1 MMKPR
6 RTAEQRLANKQQ
18 LAHEAEQRAL
28 HPLTARQTIADSQA
42 APEFQANLERLKAER
57 LAREAKLKAKGK

>member
-1 MMKPR
+1 MMKP
-6 RTAEQRLANKQQ
+6 RTAEQRLANKQR

-42 APEFQANLERLKAER
+42 APEFQANLKRLKAER
-57 LAREAKLKAKGK
+57 LAREAELKVKGK